1 MMKTPEDLKQD
12 LILSGQQMEQLGI
25 RLLIAYQCIFCGQI
39 FDDPVDMI
47 NHNTS
52 MICRQIE

>member
-1 MMKTPEDLKQD
+1 MKTPEDFKQD